1 VLLAALVYGA
11 MYIWHRGAAAVTERL
26 HESLIPIDAF
36 LKKLEDDKI
45 ARVPGTAVF
54 LTRAQ
59 RETPPVMAWHV
70 THNRALHQ
78 HVIAITST
86 IEPIPW
92 VADNERVTATQ
103 IAPGFW
109 RAAARYGF
117 MERPNVPHLL
127 EQLRGRGCAIELNDV
142 TYYVGH
148 ETITHRT
155 DGKGIPRWQEALFA
169 TMVRNAN
176 RITDFFALPSDQ
188 VVEIGRQI
196 SI

>member
-1 VLLAALVYGA
+1 
-11 MYIWHRGAAAVTERL
+11 
-26 HESLIPIDAF
+26 
-36 LKKLEDDKI
+36 
-45 ARVPGTAVF
+45 
-54 LTRAQ
+54 
-59 RETPPVMAWHV
+59 
-70 THNRALHQ
+70 
-78 HVIAITST
+78 VIAITST

-92 VADNERVTATQ
+92 VADNERVTETQ

-127 EQLRGRGCAIELNDV
+127 EQLRGRGCAIELDDV

-155 DGKGIPRWQEALFA
+155 DGKSIPRWQEALFA